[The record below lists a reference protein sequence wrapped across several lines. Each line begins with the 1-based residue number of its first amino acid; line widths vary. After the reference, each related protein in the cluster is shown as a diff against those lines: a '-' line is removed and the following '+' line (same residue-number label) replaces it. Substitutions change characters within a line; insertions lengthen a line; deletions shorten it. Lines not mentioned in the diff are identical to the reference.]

1 MTISMLLSQRILGIM
16 CPYIYFK
23 RSNKIQEIDC
33 KGDLYK
39 RFKSVSS
46 KNETVVNAI
55 QQVQLDSF
63 RSNDYSK
70 LFLNINTKSFV
81 LKADDNSE
89 IELNVKSEK

>member
-1 MTISMLLSQRILGIM
+1 MTISMLLSRILGIM
-16 CPYIYFK
+16 CSVYILQN
-23 RSNKIQEIDC
+23 NKIQEIDC
-33 KGDLYK
+33 KTYK

-55 QQVQLDSF
+55 QQVQLDFF

-81 LKADDNSE
+81 LKADDSE

>member
-1 MTISMLLSQRILGIM
+1 MTISMLLSRILGIM
-16 CPYIYFK
+16 CSVYILQN
-23 RSNKIQEIDC
+23 NKIQEIDC
-33 KGDLYK
+33 KDK

-55 QQVQLDSF
+55 QQVQLDFF

-81 LKADDNSE
+81 LKADDNQK
-89 IELNVKSEK
+89 LN